1 MKRIILPWV
10 ALGALLLL
18 ASWAVATT
26 LTHSADRFIDP
37 TYSVY
42 RNSGNP
48 QLDPEYLF
56 AHEVETLI
64 ENGTLGPGTY
74 TGGPVVGDVN
84 LADGVCIFSAPEVA
98 DGNNAIRAYD
108 VDGTEFTD
116 ILRWSNGNTPTVVLG
131 AATVQFSLASTGLD
145 VSTAGAISNATTIQ
159 GTGNATMAGY
169 TFGTTGSSL
178 YTAVVDINDAEIV
191 ALREKPFTLVAAPGA
206 NSYVEVVSCQLIF
219 DYGSGTAYAESDDN
233 LIIGYDDGSTQIG
246 NTLEMTGFINQTADM
261 ILPWVN
267 SATARAASLLVNK
280 NVALKNSGDTE
291 IVTGSASDGALRVIV
306 TYRVHTSLGL

>member
-1 MKRIILPWV
+1 MKRYRQWAF
-10 ALGALLLL
+10 ALTFVLAIGAMITLMVSDLHAAFTKPASSMQWSSIRLLEDGGDLDTWMTE
-18 ASWAVATT
+18 AEAKIAAAT
-26 LTHSADRFIDP
+26 
-37 TYSVY
+37 
-42 RNSGNP
+42 
-48 QLDPEYLF
+48 
-56 AHEVETLI
+56 
-64 ENGTLGPGTY
+64 GTW
-74 TGGPVVGDVN
+74 TGGAVTSDAN
-84 LADGVCIFSAPEVA
+84 LADGVNLYSAPEVA

-191 ALREKPFTLVAAPGA
+191 ALRETPFTLVAAPGA

-219 DYGSGTAYAESDDN
+219 DYGSGTAYAESADN

-246 NTLEMTGFINQTADM
+246 NTLEMTGFIDQTADM

-280 NVALKNSGDTE
+280 NVALKNSGDGE
-291 IVTGSASDGALRVIV
+291 IVTGDASDGALRVIIS
-306 TYRVHTSLGL
+306 YRVHTSLSL